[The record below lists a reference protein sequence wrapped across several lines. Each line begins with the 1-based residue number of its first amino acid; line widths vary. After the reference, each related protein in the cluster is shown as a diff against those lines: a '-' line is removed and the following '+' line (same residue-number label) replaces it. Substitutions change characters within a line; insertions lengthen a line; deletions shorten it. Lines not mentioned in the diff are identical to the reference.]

1 MAKLRKV
8 FVYGTLK
15 KGMSNS
21 SYLPNYAIQEMEQA
35 TTKGRLY
42 YVSSGGFPCLTLDG
56 DNTIH
61 GELYTIKEKHWRKI
75 MTDMDKLEGCPHLY
89 LREIITVKTSK
100 GEERA
105 WTYVFNAPSLLGEEI
120 ESGIFEKPLE
130 INWYSYFLNKYG
142 ADFIV
147 NEENYDMPNDELE
160 EQLLGWPEE

>member
-21 SYLPNYAIQEMEQA
+21 SYLPNYAVQEMKQA
-35 TTKGRLY
+35 TTKGKLY

-75 MTDMDKLEGCPHLY
+75 MADMDKLEGCPNLY
-89 LREIITVKTSK
+89 LREIIEVETSNGK
-100 GEERA
+100 EKA
-105 WTYVFNAPSLLGEEI
+105 WSYIFNMPELLGPEI
-120 ESGIFEKPLE
+120 ENGIFEAPMK
-130 INWYSYFLNKYG
+130 IDWYTYFLNKYG
-142 ADFIV
+142 VNVFNY
-147 NEENYDMPNDELE
+147 NEEQEERLK
-160 EQLLGWPEE
+160 EQLEGWPEE